1 MRLCNTHRIHLIS
14 DEIYAMTIY
23 STPHNTHA
31 LPFTSVLAIANTT
44 DTNDNNP
51 IIDPSLLHIIYGM
64 SKDFSCNGLRA
75 GVLLSPSNPSLL
87 KSLKSVALFGWP
99 ASVTDLYW
107 TTLLNDRQFL
117 DGYFKENSRRLG
129 EGYMRVT
136 EFLREQGVGWVEGSN
151 SGFYLWADFRKVL
164 GDAIVVRDDEGDG
177 KGGEEMVEAMTIER
191 PSQVYKTSR
200 KAKERDDWFYGKLM
214 EKKVY
219 IASGDSFFAEEHG
232 WYRISFSVP
241 MDVLDIGLK
250 RLGGV
255 LDEVRAEGRGKG
267 E

>member
-1 MRLCNTHRIHLIS
+1 
-14 DEIYAMTIY
+14 
-23 STPHNTHA
+23 
-31 LPFTSVLAIANTT
+31 
-44 DTNDNNP
+44 
-51 IIDPSLLHIIYGM
+51 M

-87 KSLKSVALFGWP
+87 KSLKSVALFAWP

-107 TTLLNDRQFL
+107 TTLLNDRTFL
-117 DGYFKENSRRLG
+117 DNYFKENARRLG
-129 EGYMRVT
+129 EGYMRLT
-136 EFLREQGVGWVEGSN
+136 EFLRSQGVKWVEGSN
-151 SGFYLWADFRKVL
+151 SGFYLWADFRGVL
-164 GDAIVVRDDEGDG
+164 GEAIVVRDDERGVDG
-177 KGGEEMVEAMTIER
+177 KGGEEGEEMVEAMTIER
-191 PSQVYKTSR
+191 PSQVYRTSR

-219 IASGDSFFAEEHG
+219 VASGDAFFAEEHG

-250 RLGGV
+250 RLGEV
-255 LDEVRAEGRGKG
+255 LDEVRAEGGGKG